1 MASDVRA
8 AEGGAIV
15 GALTRVAMGGVAGLA
30 TGSLVGGVGGRIA
43 MLILRVTS
51 DPSLHG
57 LESDDGFTIG
67 VVSSQTTFLLVFTAV
82 LGAIGGLV
90 YVIVRAWLPDR
101 SRPWLFGALTGLV
114 GGSLVIHP
122 DGVDFTLLEPLWL
135 AIVLFVLLPAAYGVA
150 VASLAEGWL
159 RAAEPASRLWLVASV
174 PALLPLVLLGPR
186 ALPFLVLALIVGVVA
201 DPRSAAGGGAVVAAR
216 RLARQG
222 GPRRRR
228 HRRDG
233 LARRRRRAD
242 PLTPRGTRR
251 STSSRSRACGSPS
264 ASTPTIDR

>member
-8 AEGGAIV
+8 AEGGTIV

-30 TGSLVGGVGGRIA
+30 TGSLVGGGGGRIA

-57 LESDDGFTIG
+57 RESDDGFTIG

-90 YVIVRAWLPDR
+90 YVIVRAWLPGR
-101 SRPWLFGALTGLV
+101 SRPWLYGALTGLV

-159 RAAEPASRLWLVASV
+159 RADEPASRLWLVALV
-174 PALLPLVLLGPR
+174 PVLLPLVLLGPR
-186 ALPFLVLALIVGVVA
+186 ALPFLVLALIVGLVA
-201 DPRSAAGGGAVVAAR
+201 DPRSPAGGVLSSRPAVWLGRA
-216 RLARQG
+216 
-222 GPRRRR
+222 
-228 HRRDG
+228 G
-233 LARRRRRAD
+233 LAGA
-242 PLTPRGTRR
+242 GIV
-251 STSSRSRACGSPS
+251 AM
-264 ASTPTIDR
+264 ASLVGDVAQIL